1 MNNQKL
7 AIIIVSVVSAAA
19 AVVGVAFALAPSRA
33 VPHRVAIS
41 PDPATTTT
49 QPTAATTTI
58 ASTTVPPTTTTRK
71 ATTTTSP
78 AKSSLPN
85 KPNPTIGSAPTT
97 TSPSQC
103 LDEVYRK
110 YVDLGAP
117 AGLASMKARRTCL
130 PSEWT
135 AADERLFEALLAA
148 WEMSWSR

>member
-7 AIIIVSVVSAAA
+7 AIIIVSVVSVAA

-33 VPHRVAIS
+33 VPQRVAVS

-49 QPTAATTTI
+49 QPAAPTTTI
-58 ASTTVPPTTTTRK
+58 APTTLPPTTTARRV
-71 ATTTTSP
+71 TTTTSP
-78 AKSSLPN
+78 ARSTLPN

-97 TSPSQC
+97 APSQC

-130 PSEWT
+130 PSQWT
-135 AADERLFEALLAA
+135 GADERLFEVLLAA